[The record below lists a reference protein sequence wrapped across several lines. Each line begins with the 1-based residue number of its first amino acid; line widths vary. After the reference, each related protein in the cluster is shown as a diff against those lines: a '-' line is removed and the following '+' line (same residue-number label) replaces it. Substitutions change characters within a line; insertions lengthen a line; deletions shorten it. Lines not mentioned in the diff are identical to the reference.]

1 MKRIGIWITLALIA
15 IMVFAYPGTA
25 AAQTPPDIIHSYVVT
40 IDPQSD
46 GSLLMKYDFDYEAT
60 TDFPSDTQYLQIGV
74 PNTNF
79 EIVDFSPKNF
89 IVEAKAIKAGKSQ
102 VELDFYKL
110 PKKGDRFKISFTI
123 KQKSMI
129 YKVDDN
135 NVSFKFVPGWFDFAE
150 IKELKEVI
158 SLKNLKVV
166 KVEPSSVIQEDGMAT
181 FITKDMAVNDKAE
194 PVIIITSRDSYPKF
208 DDKDLTS
215 ESGSSGSLS
224 VGVIVILVILG
235 IVLLVIIIGVVSG
248 LDGGDDDGYSGGGYI
263 GGLGRGGGRS
273 SGGGGSFSGRGS
285 SCACVSSCACACAC
299 AGGGRV
305 GCAERGLQ
313 VLNWYI
319 SHQKEGGKDDET
331 IS

>member
-1 MKRIGIWITLALIA
+1 M
-15 IMVFAYPGTA
+15 MVFAYPGTA

-40 IDPQSD
+40 IDPQPD
-46 GSLLMKYDFDYEAT
+46 GSLLMKYDLDYEAT
-60 TDFPSDTQYLQIGV
+60 TDFPSDIQHLQIGV

-79 EIVDFSPKNF
+79 EIVDFSPKDF

-123 KQKSMI
+123 RQKSMI

-135 NVSFKFVPGWFDFAE
+135 NVSFKFIPGWFDFAE
-150 IKELKEVI
+150 IKELKEI
-158 SLKNLKVV
+158 INLKDLKLV
-166 KVEPSSVIQEDGMAT
+166 KVEPTSVLQEDGLAT
-181 FITKDMAVNDKAE
+181 FTTKDIGVNDKAE
-194 PVIIITSRDSYPKF
+194 PVVIITSRDSYPKLE
-208 DDKDLTS
+208 DKDLTS

-224 VGVIVILVILG
+224 VGLIVVLVILG
-235 IVLLVIIIGVVSG
+235 IIVIIVIIGVVVG
-248 LDGGDDDGYSGGGYI
+248 FDGDDDGYSGGGYI